1 MITHIN
7 QSRYEALI
15 KWLINARKERGLTVR
30 QFAALINESHQFVNK
45 VETQQRALKITEYVD
60 YCEALGIS
68 PEEGLKLLKS
78 QK

>member
-1 MITHIN
+1 M
-7 QSRYEALI
+7 
-15 KWLINARKERGLTVR
+15 TVR

-60 YCEALGIS
+60 YCEALGVS

>member
-1 MITHIN
+1 MIKHIN
-7 QSRYEALI
+7 QSRYETLI
-15 KWLINARKERGLTVR
+15 KWLVNARNERGLTVR

-45 VETQQRALKITEYVD
+45 VETQQRALKITEYID
-60 YCEALGIS
+60 YCEALGVS